1 MSALTAHKLQVKFYV
16 ADPNGLSLHPFVAI
30 FHDWIKRR
38 ALDELLIDV
47 ADYGHVHR
55 GPGVLLVGHAADYYL
70 DLGEGRPGL
79 LFSKKR
85 EAPAV
90 EDRLADGFRR
100 ALAACELLEK
110 EPELAGRLRFSTGE
124 VLFRINDRLRA
135 PNTADTFAALRP
147 ELAAFARRL
156 YGEADVSLV
165 HEGSPRELFSVRVIA
180 RDAAPVATLL
190 DRLGAPPH

>member
-1 MSALTAHKLQVKFYV
+1 MSALAAHKLQVKFYL
-16 ADPNGLSLHPFVAI
+16 ADPKDFALDPVVAI

-79 LFSKKR
+79 LFSRKR
-85 EAPAV
+85 EARAAD
-90 EDRLADGFRR
+90 ERLSDGFRR

-110 EPELAGRLRFSTGE
+110 EPQLAGKVRFSTDE
-124 VLFRINDRLRA
+124 VLLRINDRLRA
-135 PNTADTFAALRP
+135 PNTAETFASVRP
-147 ELAAFARRL
+147 ELEAFARRL
-156 YGEADVSLV
+156 YAGADVSLV
-165 HEGSPRELFSVRVIA
+165 HEGSPRELFSVRVMA
-180 RDAAPVATLL
+180 RGAQPVAALL
-190 DRLGAPPH
+190 DRLGGPPH

>member
-16 ADPNGLSLHPFVAI
+16 ADPKGFALQPVVAI

-70 DLGEGRPGL
+70 ELGEGRPGL
-79 LFSKKR
+79 LFSRKR
-85 EAPAV
+85 DAPAPQ
-90 EDRLADGFRR
+90 ELLSDGVRR

-110 EPELAGRLRFSTGE
+110 EPELAGSVRFSTDE

-135 PNTADTFAALRP
+135 PNTAETFANVRP
-147 ELAAFARRL
+147 ELEAFARRL
-156 YGEADVSLV
+156 YGTDVSLV
-165 HEGSPRELFSVRVIA
+165 HEGSERELFSVRVIA
-180 RDAAPVATLL
+180 RGAVPVATLL
-190 DRLGAPPH
+190 DRLGGPPH